1 MDRIKAL
8 LMAIALV
15 VAASLTSMNS
25 AQAQSNFDPR
35 IALAQVI
42 QTLQT
47 GQDAWIY
54 ELMNPAILEI
64 IRTRTQGTG
73 IYLRLRELQA
83 VQNVEITS
91 QMELPRGIIYG
102 MRATH
107 SQGVSDWFIGFGNEN
122 QTIEYLTF
130 KVISGGGPTASLPPP
145 PDVTAGPDEPEGP
158 STPDPQDQ
166 PDPAPD
172 PQPDPQPDPAP
183 TTDSDEPRPG
193 ETEDTAQTLEPI
205 PADEVDG
212 CTLYPTLC

>member
-1 MDRIKAL
+1 MSRIKAF

-15 VAASLTSMNS
+15 VATSLSLVNS
-25 AQAQSNFDPR
+25 PRAQSNFDPR

-54 ELMNPAILEI
+54 ELLNPAILEI
-64 IRTRTQGTG
+64 IRTQTQGTG
-73 IYLRLRELQA
+73 VYLRLRELEV

-107 SQGVSDWFIGFGNEN
+107 SQGVSDWFIGFGSQN
-122 QTIEYLTF
+122 QTVEYLTF
-130 KVISGGGPTASLPPP
+130 KVIAGGGPTASLPPP

-158 STPDPQDQ
+158 SVPDPQGQ
-166 PDPAPD
+166 PDPGPGPD
-172 PQPDPQPDPAP
+172 QAP
-183 TTDSDEPRPG
+183 TADSDEPLPG
-193 ETEDTAQTLEPI
+193 ETEDTAQTLEPL
-205 PADEVDG
+205 PTDEVDG